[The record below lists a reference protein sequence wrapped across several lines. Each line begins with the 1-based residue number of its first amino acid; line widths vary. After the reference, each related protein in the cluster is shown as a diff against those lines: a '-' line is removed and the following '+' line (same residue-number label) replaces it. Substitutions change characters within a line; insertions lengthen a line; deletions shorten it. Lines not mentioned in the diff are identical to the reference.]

1 MQSLQQSRRRRLK
14 DVSNFTLLLNLL
26 PKLHLT
32 SIAMKFPRATSAS
45 VHGGVAKAA
54 FDLDCDEIPESDQR
68 VAGTLKPTRRLQDA
82 AGLLCMTT
90 MEAHSE
96 ASTIK
101 PQIQFALG
109 H

>member
-1 MQSLQQSRRRRLK
+1 MQSMQQSRRHRLK
-14 DVSNFTLLLNLL
+14 DVSNFTLL
-26 PKLHLT
+26 
-32 SIAMKFPRATSAS
+32 
-45 VHGGVAKAA
+45 
-54 FDLDCDEIPESDQR
+54 FDPDCDEIPESDQR
-68 VAGTLKPTRRLQDA
+68 VAGTLKPHTAATGLRRVA
-82 AGLLCMTT
+82 ACMTT

>member
-1 MQSLQQSRRRRLK
+1 MQLMQQSRPHRLK
-14 DVSNFTLLLNLL
+14 DVSNFT
-26 PKLHLT
+26 P
-32 SIAMKFPRATSAS
+32 ATEL
-45 VHGGVAKAA
+45 VAKAV
-54 FDLDCDEIPESDQR
+54 FDPDCDEIPESDQR
-68 VAGTLKPTRRLQDA
+68 VAATLKPHTAATGLRRVA
-82 AGLLCMTT
+82 ACMTT